1 VTVAPLIVP
10 RVVVISGASS
20 GIGRATAHRF
30 AKAGDSLVLAAR
42 GQPGLDL
49 VADECRD
56 RGAHVITVP
65 TDVSQEDQVEGLVDQ
80 AIAAFGR
87 IDVWV
92 GCAAVFGY
100 GTVDQMPGAVFRRI
114 VETNLLG
121 QIYGVRAVLPHFR
134 ARGSGSIILVASVYS
149 RIATPYVSAYVA
161 SKHGLLGF
169 AEALRQEHHRDGI
182 SVSTVL
188 PATIDT
194 PLYQRSANY
203 TGRRIH
209 PLPPIVQ
216 PDRVARAILKLAGRP
231 RAAVTVGRVQG
242 AGIFAR
248 TALGARL
255 YDPAAGWAMR
265 TFALRGGSA
274 PATAGSVFD
283 AGAVSQTIT
292 GGWRSP
298 WLRAAGVLAIAGI
311 AGWLLVG
318 VSRRQGEQADGGT
331 TGNR

>member
-1 VTVAPLIVP
+1 MAPLIVP
-10 RVVVISGASS
+10 RVVVITGASS
-20 GIGRATAHRF
+20 GIGRAAAHRF
-30 AKAGDSLVLAAR
+30 AEAGDSLVLAAR
-42 GQPGLDL
+42 GQPGLDQ

-56 RGAHVITVP
+56 RGAPVITVP

-100 GTVDQMPGAVFRRI
+100 GTAEQMPGPVFRKI
-114 VETNLLG
+114 VDTNLLG
-121 QIYGVRAVLPHFR
+121 QIYGARAVLPHFR
-134 ARGSGSIILVASVYS
+134 ERGGGAIILVASVYS

-169 AEALRQEHHRDGI
+169 AEALRQEHYRDGI

-209 PLPPIVQ
+209 PLPPVVH
-216 PDRVARAILKLAGRP
+216 PDRVARAIVKLADRP
-231 RAAVTVGRVQG
+231 RAVVTVGRVQG
-242 AGIFAR
+242 AGVLAR
-248 TALGARL
+248 AALGARL

-265 TFALRGGSA
+265 TFALRRHSA
-274 PATAGSVFD
+274 PATAGSVFE
-283 AGAVSQTIT
+283 AGEVAPTVT

-298 WLRAAGVLAIAGI
+298 AIRGGALVTAGMLALA
-311 AGWLLVG
+311 LLN
-318 VSRRQGEQADGGT
+318 RRPPGADRRRLKG
-331 TGNR
+331 